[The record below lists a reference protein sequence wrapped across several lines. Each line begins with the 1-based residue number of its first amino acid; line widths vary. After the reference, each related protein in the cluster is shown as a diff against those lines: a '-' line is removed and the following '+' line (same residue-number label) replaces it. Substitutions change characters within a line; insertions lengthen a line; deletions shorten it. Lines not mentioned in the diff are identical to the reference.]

1 MPVSP
6 QAFIAG
12 MRQLAAGVTVVTT
25 EDAGCR
31 AGLTATAV
39 CSVSAE
45 PPQLLICVNVAAEA
59 HDVIVSSGRFAVNIL
74 SSAQRP
80 IADRFAGVTG
90 HSGEG
95 RFDIGVWRRLVTG
108 APVLDGCCANFDCRL
123 TTSLRAGSH
132 TIFVGE
138 VQAVQSCA
146 DLLPIV
152 YAEGEYGL
160 IAPLGV

>member
-25 EDAGCR
+25 EDAGSR

-45 PPQLLICVNVAAEA
+45 PPQLLVCINVAAEA
-59 HDVIVSSGRFAVNIL
+59 HDVIARSRRFAVNIL
-74 SSAQRP
+74 SSGQRP
-80 IADRFAGVTG
+80 VADRFAGMTG
-90 HSGEG
+90 HSGED
-95 RFDIGVWRRLVTG
+95 RFDLGVWKTLATG
-108 APVLDGCCANFDCRL
+108 APVLAGCCANFDCRVV
-123 TTSLRAGSH
+123 TSLRAGTH
-132 TIFVGE
+132 TVFVGE
-138 VQAVQSCA
+138 VQAVESA
-146 DLLPIV
+146 TDLFPIV

-160 IAPLGV
+160 IAPLHV